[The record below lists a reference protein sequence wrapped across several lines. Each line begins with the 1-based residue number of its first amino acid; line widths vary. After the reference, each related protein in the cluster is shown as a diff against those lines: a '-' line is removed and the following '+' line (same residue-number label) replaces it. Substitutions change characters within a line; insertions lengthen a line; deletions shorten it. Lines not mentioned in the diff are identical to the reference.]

1 MPVGAFALAVAL
13 AQPALGRADEEA
25 ERLKLRAL
33 TEEGDLIL
41 EEARALQPAADKL
54 SADATQLDAED
65 ASVRAE
71 SASLNEAIAKF
82 NAGNIELER
91 QVKAHQAACPRES
104 EDKAVVESCNARASE
119 LQAMVRAHE
128 EQRPLLQQRQQALQ
142 QRIEAHNTARRDW
155 AQRKRDLDPKV
166 QANRND
172 ADYWLGEARA
182 FLGGDGFRGLAKKAG
197 AQAACDGRE
206 LGDLTAPPAVAAVRR
221 VHACFQ
227 AVAGTSR

>member
-1 MPVGAFALAVAL
+1 MAAIGLQRLAGERDYGTVLRARLPAPGRAACSATAMLAGCCRVIPAEVQVIRFLSWRNRMPVGAFALAVAL

-41 EEARALQPAADKL
+41 EEVRALQPAADTL

-104 EDKAVVESCNARASE
+104 
-119 LQAMVRAHE
+119 
-128 EQRPLLQQRQQALQ
+128 
-142 QRIEAHNTARRDW
+142 
-155 AQRKRDLDPKV
+155 
-166 QANRND
+166 
-172 ADYWLGEARA
+172 
-182 FLGGDGFRGLAKKAG
+182 
-197 AQAACDGRE
+197 
-206 LGDLTAPPAVAAVRR
+206 
-221 VHACFQ
+221 
-227 AVAGTSR
+227 